1 MDRLQQFES
10 PKARYVLTSESTEQT
25 LEIGRRIGQ
34 LLPSGSVLSL
44 EGGLGVGKTLL
55 VKGICA
61 GLGVDSEVLSPSFI
75 LLEEYRGELP
85 VLHFDLF
92 RLDDM
97 DDVMDVG
104 LFDAIDGCNIVIVE
118 WGDRLPQG
126 VLGVDIRV
134 TMRIT
139 GPESREIFIEAYKN
153 FLEALEE
160 A

>member
-10 PKARYVLTSESTEQT
+10 PKVRYVLTSESTEQT

-126 VLGVDIRV
+126 VLDVDIRV

-139 GPESREIFIEAYKN
+139 GSESREIFIEAYKN

-160 A
+160 V

>member
-104 LFDAIDGCNIVIVE
+104 LFDAIDGRNIVIVE

-126 VLGVDIRV
+126 VLDVDIRV
-134 TMRIT
+134 TMKIT
-139 GPESREIFIEAYKN
+139 GQESREIFIEGYKN